1 VVIAHN
7 RVAVEL
13 SSLPQNVGVAR
24 LLVAMVAAQ
33 AEFTVAEIDEVKL
46 AVSEAVTNAV
56 VHGYSGEPGHTVRL
70 EVLLEGNSLEVLV
83 ADQGRGIEDVA
94 LAMQPA
100 VSSDPDRMGLG
111 FCFMESHM
119 DSLQVDSAP
128 GRGTRVRMVKR
139 AGSEHLARATAN

>member
-1 VVIAHN
+1 MVAHN
-7 RVAVEL
+7 RVVMDLASIPE
-13 SSLPQNVGVAR
+13 NVGVAR

-33 AEFTVAEIDEVKL
+33 ADFTVAEVDEVKL

-56 VHGYSGEPGHTVRL
+56 VHAYSSEPDHLVHL
-70 EVLLEGNSLEVLV
+70 EVTLEARTLGVTVE
-83 ADQGRGIEDVA
+83 DHGRGIENID

-119 DSLQVDSAP
+119 DTLHVESAP
-128 GRGTRVRMVKR
+128 GHGTRVVMTKR
-139 AGSEHLARATAN
+139 SGSEHLVRATAN

>member
-1 VVIAHN
+1 MVERN
-7 RVAVEL
+7 RIVLEL
-13 SSLPQNVGVAR
+13 LSIPENVGMAR

-33 AEFTVAEIDEVKL
+33 GNFTIAEVDEVKL

-56 VHGYSGEPGHTVRL
+56 VHGYSSAPNRTIRL
-70 EVLLEGNSLEVLV
+70 EAGLENGTLEVAV
-83 ADQGRGIEDVA
+83 TDQGRGIENLA

-119 DSLQVDSAP
+119 DSLHVDSTP
-128 GRGTRVRMVKR
+128 GRGTRVVMTKR
-139 AGSEHLARATAN
+139 SGSNRLARASSN

>member
-1 VVIAHN
+1 MVTRN
-7 RVAVEL
+7 RVVVEL
-13 SSLPQNVGVAR
+13 ASIPENVGVAR
-24 LLVAMVAAQ
+24 LLVATVAAQ
-33 AEFTVAEIDEVKL
+33 ADFTVAEVDEVKL

-56 VHGYSGEPGHTVRL
+56 IHGYNSEPGHAIRL
-70 EVLLEGNSLEVLV
+70 EVTLEGRTLDVQV
-83 ADQGRGIEDVA
+83 IDKGKGIENLE

-128 GRGTRVRMVKR
+128 GRGTRVHMTKR
-139 AGSEHLARATAN
+139 SGSEHLARATAN

>member
-1 VVIAHN
+1 MQQN
-7 RVAVEL
+7 RVVAEL
-13 SSLPQNVGVAR
+13 ASVPQNVGVAR

-33 AEFTVAEIDEVKL
+33 ADFTVAEVDEIKL

-56 VHGYSGEPGHTVRL
+56 IHGYGGQPDKTVRVEIALANNHL
-70 EVLLEGNSLEVLV
+70 EVIV
-83 ADQGRGIEDVA
+83 ADEGRGIDDIT

-119 DSLQVDSAP
+119 DSLEVESAP
-128 GRGTRVRMVKR
+128 GRGTRVRMTKK
-139 AGSEHLARATAN
+139 AGSERMARATGS

>member
-1 VVIAHN
+1 MVERN
-7 RVAVEL
+7 RIVLEL
-13 SSLPQNVGVAR
+13 LSIPENVGMAR

-33 AEFTVAEIDEVKL
+33 GDFTVAEVDEVKL

-56 VHGYSGEPGHTVRL
+56 VHGYGSAPNRTIRL
-70 EVLLEGNSLEVLV
+70 EVGLENGTLEVAV
-83 ADQGRGIEDVA
+83 TDQGRGIENLA

-119 DSLQVDSAP
+119 DSLHVDSAP
-128 GRGTRVRMVKR
+128 GRGTRVVMTKR
-139 AGSEHLARATAN
+139 SGSSRLARASAN

>member
-1 VVIAHN
+1 MQQN
-7 RVAVEL
+7 RVVAEL
-13 SSLPQNVGVAR
+13 ASVPQNVGVAR

-33 AEFTVAEIDEVKL
+33 ADFTVAEVDEVKL

-56 VHGYSGEPGHTVRL
+56 IHGYGSEQNHMVRL
-70 EVLLEGNSLEVLV
+70 EVTLQENQLDVLV
-83 ADQGRGIEDVA
+83 ADEGRGIEDLA

-119 DSLQVDSAP
+119 DSLEVESAP
-128 GRGTRVRMVKR
+128 GRGTRVRMTKK
-139 AGSEHLARATAN
+139 AGSAHLARASGS